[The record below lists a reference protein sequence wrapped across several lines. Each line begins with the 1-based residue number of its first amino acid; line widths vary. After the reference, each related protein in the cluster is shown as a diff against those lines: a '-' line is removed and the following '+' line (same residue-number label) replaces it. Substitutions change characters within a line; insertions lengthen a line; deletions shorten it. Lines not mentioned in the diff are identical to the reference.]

1 MAVLTQFGS
10 SPNSS
15 YCNSSSE
22 LSHTLCTCPRLIS
35 ASVPPVVRQRVCA
48 SRDATLSERPEKPSP
63 QNIDVNHIYT
73 DEGEMD
79 NHIRTDCNDKVLS
92 QQFSTLSSHEMPKES
107 QKPSCCR
114 KLIHQFEK
122 ELTFRPK
129 LNPSSLKLAKQ
140 SSRRHQPLVTRLS
153 DGSKKQNQYYDANF
167 TFSPKLNETSLKL
180 AQERAG
186 KLQEIRDRA
195 AAMTAMK
202 MAEFYSEYT
211 FKPHVLDKSTRIVQK
226 LDTGFL
232 DRQQQHLTR
241 KQKLV
246 SSVCMLCYCQLLLSL
261 YRLMK
266 HLVHLKN

>member
-22 LSHTLCTCPRLIS
+22 LSHTLCACPRLIS
-35 ASVPPVVRQRVCA
+35 ASVPPIARQRLCA
-48 SRDATLSERPEKPSP
+48 SRNATLSERPEKPSP
-63 QNIDVNHIYT
+63 QSIDANHVYT
-73 DEGEMD
+73 DEEVD
-79 NHIRTDCNDKVLS
+79 NHIKIDCNAKVLS
-92 QQFSTLSSHEMPKES
+92 QQFSTLSSCEMPKKN

-129 LNPSSLKLAKQ
+129 LNPSSLKLANQ

-153 DGSKKQNQYYDANF
+153 DGGKKQHQYYDANL
-167 TFSPKLNETSLKL
+167 TFSPKLNAMSLKL

-186 KLQEIRDRA
+186 KLQEIQDRA
-195 AAMTAMK
+195 ATMTAMK
-202 MAEFYSEYT
+202 KAEFYSEYT
-211 FKPHVLDKSTRIVQK
+211 FKPQMLNKSTRIVQK

-246 SSVCMLCYCQLLLSL
+246 SVYMLCYC
-261 YRLMK
+261 
-266 HLVHLKN
+266 